1 MKVSVE
7 IITYN
12 HEKFIAQAIDSVLM
26 QRVNFDYEIVI
37 GDDYSTDNTR
47 NILADYKQ
55 RHPDLINL
63 QLNEKNYG
71 GTRNAMNTYNMCRGE
86 YVATLEGDD
95 YWTDPM
101 KLQIQTDL
109 LDAHRDV
116 VMCFHNAEVIYEDGT
131 GIESHLNNVDQK
143 ETIGLDDLIGETDLF
158 FIATAS
164 IMHRRAAL
172 APPEWMANS
181 KSGDIPLW
189 ILLAKQGKIKYIDR
203 AMSVWRRQPKGQSYT
218 DDYRDEWF
226 IRNRIYMYSCINR
239 ELDFRYNKK
248 ISRNLARFYL
258 MLPNCRQ
265 NEGKYLKSAYYALKA
280 ALMAPPRNYLE
291 MKNIARYITPKPL
304 VWLYSVLKSLLKC
317 NSRASV
323 SSSEQKSEA

>member
-12 HEKFIAQAIDSVLM
+12 HEKFIARAIDSVLM
-26 QRVNFDYEIVI
+26 QKVNFDYEIVI
-37 GDDYSTDNTR
+37 GDDHSTDNTR
-47 NILADYKQ
+47 TILADYKQ
-55 RHPDLINL
+55 RYPDIINL
-63 QLNEKNYG
+63 QLNERNYG
-71 GTRNAMNTYNMCRGE
+71 GTRNAMKTFKACRGE
-86 YVATLEGDD
+86 YVAALEGDD

-101 KLQIQTDL
+101 KLQIQADL
-109 LDAHRDV
+109 LDADEDV

-131 GIESHLNNVDQK
+131 GKVSHLQNTDQK

-172 APPEWMANS
+172 EPPEWMADS

-189 ILLAKQGKIKYIDR
+189 ILLAKQGKIRYIDR
-203 AMSVWRRQPKGQSYT
+203 AMSVWRRQPKGQSFT

-226 IRNRIYMYSCINR
+226 IKNRIYLYSCINR
-239 ELDFRYNKK
+239 ELDFRYTRP

-258 MLPNCRQ
+258 MLPYCRQ
-265 NEGKYLKSAYYALKA
+265 NEGKYLKSAYYALKS
-280 ALMAPPRNYLE
+280 ALLAPPRNYSE
-291 MKNIARYITPKPL
+291 FKNIARHIAPKPVL
-304 VWLYSVLKSLLKC
+304 WLYSVLLSG
-317 NSRASV
+317 N
-323 SSSEQKSEA
+323 